1 MGGRLQRSTWLAA
14 VLGASWLSGAAL
26 QSVPDGFLR
35 QVQDQPL
42 DWLLPIAA
50 AIMLLGYLLSRVSLA
65 LGPGSIRSLL
75 PPPQARWI
83 AGLLT
88 SLVCV
93 TWTGLLWSSLSGNT
107 IGQVFWQIFAGAS
120 IDLFVL
126 GWLCLAL
133 RAAVSPKP
141 VTTGIALIL
150 GGVMSLVASYA
161 GIFALA
167 LAFARYGWELNL
179 PLVGLLVVLLT
190 GLFLLPPV
198 LLVSGMAAVFAGLSG
213 SKDDDSSSKI

>member
-1 MGGRLQRSTWLAA
+1 MLQLIPGGI
-14 VLGASWLSGAAL
+14 
-26 QSVPDGFLR
+26 LR
-35 QVQDQPL
+35 QVRDQPQ

-50 AIMLLGYLLSRVSLA
+50 AVFLLGYLLARVSFA

-75 PPPQARWI
+75 SPPQARWI

-88 SLVCV
+88 SMVCV

-107 IGQVFWQIFAGAS
+107 VGQIFWQLFAGAS

-141 VTTGIALIL
+141 AMVGVSLL
-150 GGVMSLVASYA
+150 VGGVTSLAASYA
-161 GIFALA
+161 GLVALA
-167 LAFARYGWELNL
+167 LAFARFGWELNL

-190 GLFLLPPV
+190 GIFLLPPV
-198 LLVSGMAAVFAGLSG
+198 LLVSGMAAIFAGLSAP
-213 SKDDDSSSKI
+213 KDDGSPPKM